1 MVKFRSFISL
11 KWFNQ
16 TVRPIVPYHTT
27 VEVSFEAEAFHIFNE
42 VLRWLYRWNRYITW
56 ERLYH
61 RVIRYCYSS
70 SMKISLVKEWNRN
83 NENLM
88 MLGLHN
94 HNKIHHS
101 DGRYTNSINL
111 MRTSK
116 LITKWLKIN
125 NNAKTYT
132 HWMISLWS
140 LKNEDG
146 FDLKLSSITADLIK
160 HYLYSWNLLHLIHH
174 IW

>member
-27 VEVSFEAEAFHIFNE
+27 EVVSFEADIYHTFKGESLND
-42 VLRWLYRWNRYITW
+42 VLRWLHRRNPYITW
-56 ERLYH
+56 EGLYH

-70 SMKISLVKEWNRN
+70 FMKISLVKEWNRN

-94 HNKIHHS
+94 HNKILHS

-116 LITKWLKIN
+116 LITKWLKTN
-125 NNAKTYT
+125 KNAKTYT

-146 FDLKLSSITADLIK
+146 FDSKLSSITADDQPLI
-160 HYLYSWNLLHLIHH
+160 L
-174 IW
+174 